1 MRIHSFCCCCCCC
14 CCCWEIS
21 LWPSPCNHAR
31 NSFEK
36 KMFWLSHSYKKLTLI
51 FLSYPVPCHRLSF
64 SAKINSGQE
73 LSAFFWYMHALTLN
87 YPLQYA
93 KRFSNIIAKNAA
105 AMYTIVVWVI
115 SWAQWVYNTTQGFHL
130 VSVCWHKLTQN
141 VYNNCYYGSIVAL
154 ARIKHKHEPSQGKF
168 RLLEH

>member
-1 MRIHSFCCCCCCC
+1 MRIHNFCCCC

-21 LWPSPCNHAR
+21 LSPSPCNHAR

-36 KMFWLSHSYKKLTLI
+36 KMFWLSRSYKKLTLI

-93 KRFSNIIAKNAA
+93 KRFSNILQRMQQLFILLL
-105 AMYTIVVWVI
+105 YESLVGH
-115 SWAQWVYNTTQGFHL
+115 SEYTTQP
-130 VSVCWHKLTQN
+130 K
-141 VYNNCYYGSIVAL
+141 GSIWCQSVDTSW
-154 ARIKHKHEPSQGKF
+154 RKTFITTVIMVV
-168 RLLEH
+168 